1 MQNSVYSI
9 IIEKVSIQIMSEE
22 ISVAVEISVDMN
34 TKLLDVC
41 KRVQEFVIDAVEK
54 YSKMR
59 VSKVNV
65 IVVDI
70 LLMI

>member
-70 LLMI
+70 VT